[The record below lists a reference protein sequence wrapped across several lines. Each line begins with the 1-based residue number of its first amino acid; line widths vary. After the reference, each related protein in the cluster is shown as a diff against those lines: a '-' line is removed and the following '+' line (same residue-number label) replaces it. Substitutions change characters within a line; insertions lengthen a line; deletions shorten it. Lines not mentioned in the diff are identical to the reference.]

1 MHSDSPPLLIT
12 PDSRVGEV
20 LERYPQLE
28 DTLIS
33 ISPAYKS
40 LKNPVLRRTV
50 AKVATLRQVARVGN
64 VPLGSLI
71 SRLREALGQEVLQ
84 SGEEP
89 DGQEGARPDWAV
101 PAAVTRTFDARETIE
116 SGGHPMPR
124 VMSDLAELT
133 IDDVYDLIAPFVPAP
148 LIDLATGKGF
158 QAWSVAES
166 AGVVHTYFKKG

>member
-1 MHSDSPPLLIT
+1 MRSDSASFLIT
-12 PDSRVGEV
+12 PESRVGEV

-71 SRLREALGQEVLQ
+71 SRLREAIGQEPSQ

-89 DGQEGARPDWAV
+89 TEHEGARPAWAD
-101 PAAVTRTFDARETIE
+101 PAVVVRTFDARETIE
-116 SGGHPMPR
+116 SGGHPMLQ
-124 VMSDLAELT
+124 VMSDLAGRKVEE
-133 IDDVYDLIAPFVPAP
+133 VYALVTPFVPAP
-148 LIDLATGKGF
+148 LIDLAAKKGF
-158 QAWSVAES
+158 LAWSAREDPEVIR
-166 AGVVHTYFKKG
+166 TYFKRG

>member
-1 MHSDSPPLLIT
+1 MLSDSSPYLIT
-12 PDSRVGEV
+12 PDSKVGEM

-28 DTLIS
+28 ETLIS
-33 ISPAYKS
+33 ISPAYQA

-71 SRLREALGQEVLQ
+71 SRLREAVGQEPAQ
-84 SGEEP
+84 STEEP
-89 DGQEGARPDWAV
+89 AGHQGERPAWAD

-124 VMSDLAELT
+124 VMSDLAELKC
-133 IDDVYDLIAPFVPAP
+133 DEVYALITPFVPAP
-148 LIDLATGKGF
+148 LIDLAAGKGF
-158 QAWSVAES
+158 QAWSAAEGP
-166 AGVVHTYFKKG
+166 GVVRTYFRKC